1 MGEIKGFQSVI
12 RDGERDVGGHGEV
25 SGACHDGQDTTD
37 TVHDGDQVGQS
48 KVSICQ
54 RVVGSMGI
62 VYVREHGN
70 VVPS

>member
-1 MGEIKGFQSVI
+1 VGEIKGFESVI
-12 RDGERDVGGHGEV
+12 RNGERDVGGHGEV

-37 TVHDGDQVGQS
+37 TVHDGNQVGQS

-62 VYVREHGN
+62 VIVKA
-70 VVPS
+70 PW

>member
-1 MGEIKGFQSVI
+1 MGEIKGFESVI
-12 RDGERDVGGHGEV
+12 RDGEGDVGGHGEV

-54 RVVGSMGI
+54 RGVGSRG
-62 VYVREHGN
+62 
-70 VVPS
+70 VVEVKRSS